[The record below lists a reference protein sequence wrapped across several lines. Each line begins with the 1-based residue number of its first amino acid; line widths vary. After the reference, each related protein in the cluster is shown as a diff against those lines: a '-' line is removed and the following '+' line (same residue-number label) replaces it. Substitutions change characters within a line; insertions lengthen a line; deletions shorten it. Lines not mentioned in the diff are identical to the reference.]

1 MSFHALIRDLPLENY
16 KRAPAFWADVR
27 YFQGVIAAQFSLFSS
42 EKLLDLKTFSTF
54 APMKAER
61 IILAYKNYFRDFI
74 QSLTD
79 AEARKVFYVIDML
92 KTQER
97 VNAKFVKYL
106 REEIFELRA
115 EQGGNIFRVFF
126 IFDEGNVVMLFN
138 GFQKKTQ
145 KTPEKEINK
154 AIQLKKEYYAEKK

>member
-1 MSFHALIRDLPLENY
+1 M
-16 KRAPAFWADVR
+16 
-27 YFQGVIAAQFSLFSS
+27 
-42 EKLLDLKTFSTF
+42 EKLLDLKTFCIF
-54 APMKAER
+54 APMKDER

-79 AEARKVFYVIDML
+79 VEARKVFYVIDML

>member
-1 MSFHALIRDLPLENY
+1 M
-16 KRAPAFWADVR
+16 
-27 YFQGVIAAQFSLFSS
+27 
-42 EKLLDLKTFSTF
+42 KT
-54 APMKAER
+54 ER
-61 IILAYKNYFRDFI
+61 RISAYKSYFMDFI

-106 REEIFELRA
+106 RDEIFELRA
-115 EQGGNIFRVFF
+115 EHGGNIFRVFF
-126 IFDEGNVVMLFN
+126 IFDEGSVVMLFN

-145 KTPEKEINK
+145 KTPQSEINK
-154 AIQLKKEYYAEKK
+154 AIKLKKEYYEGKK

>member
-1 MSFHALIRDLPLENY
+1 M
-16 KRAPAFWADVR
+16 KR
-27 YFQGVIAAQFSLFSS
+27 
-42 EKLLDLKTFSTF
+42 
-54 APMKAER
+54 ER
-61 IILAYKNYFRDFI
+61 IISAYKTYFKDFI
-74 QSLTD
+74 DTLNE

-106 REEIFELRA
+106 RDEIFELRA
-115 EQGGNIFRVFF
+115 EHGGNIFRVFF
-126 IFDEGNVVMLFN
+126 IFDDGNVVMLFN

>member
-1 MSFHALIRDLPLENY
+1 M
-16 KRAPAFWADVR
+16 
-27 YFQGVIAAQFSLFSS
+27 
-42 EKLLDLKTFSTF
+42 KT
-54 APMKAER
+54 ER
-61 IILAYKNYFRDFI
+61 TISAYKTYFRDFI
-74 QSLTD
+74 NTLSD

-115 EQGGNIFRVFF
+115 EHSGNIFRVFF

-145 KTPEKEINK
+145 KTPQNEINK
-154 AIQLKKEYYAEKK
+154 AIQLKKEYYAGKK

>member
-1 MSFHALIRDLPLENY
+1 
-16 KRAPAFWADVR
+16 
-27 YFQGVIAAQFSLFSS
+27 
-42 EKLLDLKTFSTF
+42 
-54 APMKAER
+54 MKAER
-61 IILAYKNYFRDFI
+61 KILAYKNYFSDFI
-74 QSLTD
+74 QSLND

-106 REEIFELRA
+106 RDEIFEIRA
-115 EQGGNIFRVFF
+115 EHGRSIFRVFF
-126 IFDEGNVVMLFN
+126 IFDDGNVVMLFN

-145 KTPEKEINK
+145 KTPEKEIDK

>member
-1 MSFHALIRDLPLENY
+1 
-16 KRAPAFWADVR
+16 
-27 YFQGVIAAQFSLFSS
+27 
-42 EKLLDLKTFSTF
+42 
-54 APMKAER
+54 MKAER
-61 IILAYKNYFRDFI
+61 KILAYKDYFRDFI

-154 AIQLKKEYYAEKK
+154 AIQLKKGYYAEKK

>member
-1 MSFHALIRDLPLENY
+1 M
-16 KRAPAFWADVR
+16 
-27 YFQGVIAAQFSLFSS
+27 
-42 EKLLDLKTFSTF
+42 KTFYIF
-54 APMKAER
+54 AAMKRER
-61 IILAYKNYFRDFI
+61 IISAYKTYFKDFI
-74 QSLTD
+74 DTLNE

-106 REEIFELRA
+106 RDEIFELRA
-115 EQGGNIFRVFF
+115 EHGGNIFRVFF
-126 IFDEGNVVMLFN
+126 IFDGGNVVMLFN

-154 AIQLKKEYYAEKK
+154 AIQLKKEYYAGKK

>member
-1 MSFHALIRDLPLENY
+1 
-16 KRAPAFWADVR
+16 
-27 YFQGVIAAQFSLFSS
+27 
-42 EKLLDLKTFSTF
+42 
-54 APMKAER
+54 MKAER
-61 IILAYKNYFRDFI
+61 KILAYKNYFRDFI

-154 AIQLKKEYYAEKK
+154 AIQLKKGYYAEKK

>member
-1 MSFHALIRDLPLENY
+1 MRLPSGRARLCTAAIFHCCT
-16 KRAPAFWADVR
+16 
-27 YFQGVIAAQFSLFSS
+27 G
-42 EKLLDLKTFSTF
+42 
-54 APMKAER
+54 
-61 IILAYKNYFRDFI
+61 
-74 QSLTD
+74 
-79 AEARKVFYVIDML
+79 ARKVFYVIDML

-138 GFQKKTQ
+138 GFQKKAQ

>member
-1 MSFHALIRDLPLENY
+1 M
-16 KRAPAFWADVR
+16 
-27 YFQGVIAAQFSLFSS
+27 
-42 EKLLDLKTFSTF
+42 EKLLDLKTFCIF

-61 IILAYKNYFRDFI
+61 KILAYKDYFRNFI

-138 GFQKKTQ
+138 GFLKKTQ